1 MKKWDLNM
9 FTIAS
14 AETKTINLEKNKVW
28 KCSVC
33 GYIHKGNE
41 PPEECPQ
48 CSSSC
53 KEYSELKDKQ
63 KLKFD
68 GEKFDVLLINGS
80 SHRGHNTSVL
90 VDSAEKSLK
99 RKGVSFRRFNLNEL
113 DIQHCW
119 CCYSMRDSACTY
131 PCRNQ
136 LDDAPAL
143 HDMLVNSRA
152 VIVASPI
159 NWNNMSSR
167 LKDFL
172 DRLTCLQNL
181 YLLKKEGLTTGKVVG
196 ILVNGHEDGG
206 IKTAMDIFLY
216 FQQMGFVLAPFGF
229 VYRTHGLQ
237 YNSKTDNDFFKDDK
251 ILKKEIE
258 GIVINVVE
266 TMNQDLE
273 TELKNRI
280 VPISE

>member
-1 MKKWDLNM
+1 M

-14 AETKTINLEKNKVW
+14 VEKKRISLQKSKVW

-33 GYIHKGNE
+33 GYVHKGNE

-48 CSSSC
+48 CSSSS

-63 KLKFD
+63 KLGYD

-80 SHRGHNTSVL
+80 SHRGHNTGVL
-90 VDSAEKSLK
+90 VGLAEKALI
-99 RKGVSFRRFNLNEL
+99 RKGVSHRLFNLNEL

-136 LDDAPAL
+136 LDDVPAL
-143 HDMLVNSRA
+143 QEMIVNSRA

-159 NWNNMSSR
+159 NWNNMSAR

-206 IKTAMDIFLY
+206 VKTAMDVFLY
-216 FQQMGFVLAPFGF
+216 FQQMGYVLAPFGF
-229 VYRTHGLQ
+229 AYRTHGAQ
-237 YNSKTDNDFFKDDK
+237 YNAKTDDDFFKNDD
-251 ILKKEIE
+251 ILRKEVE
-258 GIVINVVE
+258 GIVSNVIE

-273 TELKNRI
+273 IKLRDKI
-280 VPISE
+280 VPVSE

>member
-1 MKKWDLNM
+1 M
-9 FTIAS
+9 FTIAP
-14 AETKTINLEKNKVW
+14 AETKGINLQKSKVW

-33 GYIHKGNE
+33 GYIHRGNE

-48 CSSSC
+48 CSSSS

-80 SHRGHNTSVL
+80 SHKGHNTRVL
-90 VDSAEKSLK
+90 VDSAEKVLK
-99 RKGVSFRRFNLNEL
+99 RKGVSYRRFNLNEL

-143 HDMLVNSRA
+143 HEMIVDSRA

-159 NWNNMSSR
+159 NWNNMSAR

-181 YLLKKEGLTTGKVVG
+181 YLLKKEGLTTGKVAG

-206 IKTAMDIFLY
+206 IKTVMDIFLY

-229 VYRTHGLQ
+229 TYRTHGLQ
-237 YNSKTDNDFFKDDK
+237 YNAKTDNDFFKDDE
-251 ILKKEIE
+251 ILKKEVE
-258 GIVINVVE
+258 GVVSNVIE
-266 TMNQDLE
+266 TMKQDLE
-273 TELKNRI
+273 TKLKDRI
-280 VPISE
+280 APVSE

>member
-1 MKKWDLNM
+1 MKNWDLDM
-9 FTIAS
+9 FTTAS
-14 AETKTINLEKNKVW
+14 VETKKISLQKSKAW

-48 CSSSC
+48 CSSSS

-63 KLKFD
+63 KLRYD
-68 GEKFDVLLINGS
+68 GKKFDVLLINGS
-80 SHRGHNTSVL
+80 SHRGHNTGVL
-90 VDSAEKSLK
+90 VDLAEKALK
-99 RKGVSFRRFNLNEL
+99 RKGVSYKLFNLNEL

-119 CCYSMRDSACTY
+119 CCYSMKDSACTY

-143 HDMLVNSRA
+143 HEMIVDSGA

-159 NWNNMSSR
+159 NWNNMSAR

-206 IKTAMDIFLY
+206 VKTAMDIFLY
-216 FQQMGFVLAPFGF
+216 FQQMGYVLAPFGF
-229 VYRTHGLQ
+229 TYTTHGAQ
-237 YNSKTDNDFFKDDK
+237 YNAKTDNDFFKKDER
-251 ILKKEIE
+251 LKKEVD
-258 GIVINVVE
+258 GIVSNVFE
-266 TMNQDLE
+266 TMKQDLE
-273 TELKNRI
+273 TRLKDK
-280 VPISE
+280 ISPVCE

>member
-1 MKKWDLNM
+1 MKK
-9 FTIAS
+9 TSSQKSKA
-14 AETKTINLEKNKVW
+14 W

-33 GYIHKGNE
+33 GYIYNGNE

-48 CSSSC
+48 CSSSS
-53 KEYSELKDKQ
+53 KEYSELKEKQ
-63 KLKFD
+63 KLTFD

-80 SHRGHNTSVL
+80 SHRGHNTGVL
-90 VDSAEKSLK
+90 TDLAEKTLK
-99 RKGVSFRRFNLNEL
+99 SKGVSFRRFNLNEL

-143 HDMLVNSRA
+143 HEMIVDSKA
-152 VIVASPI
+152 VIIASPI
-159 NWNNMSSR
+159 NWNNMSAR

-206 IKTAMDIFLY
+206 MKTAMDIFLY

-229 VYRTHGLQ
+229 MYRTHGSQ
-237 YNSKTDNDFFKDDK
+237 YNAQTDIDFFKNDEK
-251 ILKKEIE
+251 LKNEVE
-258 GIVINVVE
+258 GIVGNVVE
-266 TMNQDLE
+266 TMNQNLE
-273 TELKNRI
+273 TKLKDRI
-280 VPISE
+280 VPVSE

>member
-1 MKKWDLNM
+1 M
-9 FTIAS
+9 FTTAY
-14 AETKTINLEKNKVW
+14 AETKKINLQKSKAW

-33 GYIHKGNE
+33 GYIHNGNE

-48 CSSSC
+48 CSSSS
-53 KEYSELKDKQ
+53 KEYSELEEKQ

-80 SHRGHNTSVL
+80 SHRGHNTGIMVNFAEEVL
-90 VDSAEKSLK
+90 KKNNVNY
-99 RKGVSFRRFNLNEL
+99 RRFNLNEL
-113 DIQHCW
+113 NIQHCW

-143 HDMLVNSRA
+143 HEMIVDSRA

-159 NWNNMSSR
+159 NWNNMSAR

-206 IKTAMDIFLY
+206 MKTALDIFLY
-216 FQQMGFVLAPFGF
+216 FQQMGYVLAPFGF
-229 VYRTHGLQ
+229 AYRTHGAQ
-237 YNSKTDNDFFKDDK
+237 YNAKTDDGFFKNDD
-251 ILKKEIE
+251 ILMKEVD
-258 GIVINVVE
+258 GIVRNVIE
-266 TMNQDLE
+266 TMKQDLE
-273 TELKNRI
+273 ANLKDKI
-280 VPISE
+280 FPVSE